1 MTQEFGNMLGEH
13 PSTIET
19 ALKQA
24 QLSLKP
30 VPALVTV
37 RTVRDLKASR
47 PDLKFYVMSNISR
60 ASLAI
65 PISSISSKE
74 DSLTNM

>member
-1 MTQEFGNMLGEH
+1 MTQEFGNILGEH
-13 PSTIET
+13 PSTVET

-24 QLSLKP
+24 QSSLKP
-30 VPALVTV
+30 VPALV

>member
-1 MTQEFGNMLGEH
+1 MSQEFGNILGEH

-19 ALKQA
+19 ALKEA

-30 VPALVTV
+30 VPALV
-37 RTVRDLKASR
+37 RTVRDLKAWR

-60 ASLAI
+60 ASL
-65 PISSISSKE
+65 PISIFSVSSKQ